1 MEIISLVLNVV
12 FFVFV
17 FFGFLLGLK
26 GIKKSGLSFACFFVA
41 VIISAILALTCSS
54 LLANTQFSFLGGG
67 QTLQGYI
74 QNFLES
80 NASVNEFM
88 TACPSLVSLVQN
100 APLMIIQ
107 LVLFV
112 LLTYVLGFISWIVYL
127 ILASVLLKKQKYSKQ
142 QAELDKQNG
151 IIDRRAPKKYRLLG
165 GLVGAA
171 HGLVLLLI
179 TLLPLTGVLGVANQ
193 LMNEQEPITNSSA
206 QVCLL
211 EAGDTENPVVED
223 TIQYSASAKLLRENL
238 PSEVLDILN
247 YYNNSIIGALSNNNP
262 INQACFD
269 TISRIKVKG
278 NTIKISKEIKTV
290 AEIYDNTS
298 FLVEI
303 AQEPLTAESLTKI
316 DFDRLEKAVE
326 LTFSSNTIETLLP
339 ELTDFGLGK
348 AKDVEQ
354 IRNQKQL
361 YNFVLALTSEV
372 DGYENTIEMM
382 KHEALVVVRTA
393 RIFVESGIAAECLQQ
408 PVNVN
413 NILNILSANEN
424 EVLKDMVSEIFESN
438 VIKLGLTSAVDYG
451 VDALEKLLRDFAHDQ
466 TIELGNINVLDSEM
480 RIDKVPFINLASY
493 ALDVYMEVKDVN
505 FNNPTIAEV
514 TAIEWETIISGF
526 GSIVD
531 DFKNMKILT
540 TTTDLQPVSI
550 YDQVINALG
559 RTELSTYY
567 NFENLKGEH
576 IFRDFANI
584 SANLIRNIRASKC
597 LDAISQD
604 AETNQVTVNANLLIA
619 KISSLLTFD
628 TADTTDDGYVLSLLT
643 KDILSNSVIQGFVN
657 SFIKYGNEFLNM
669 GLDQLGYTGA
679 DLQLKTT
686 NIFTSSEI
694 DKILNATDAI
704 SRYIGS
710 LTLFDESSHILSSDI
725 VLKNVLLSS
734 DLAMFGKIFDSIR
747 STELIDSST
756 GILDT
761 LFDLIKDKQMFGDDT
776 TLSNFIDFDAL
787 QNPNNSLETEI
798 TNILSN
804 LRTLLNKQIIITPA
818 TETDPAVTKSAYD
831 VIFVDK
837 DFQKVLDS
845 LTAQEFSTIFDPL
858 LNSAIFRPTGEYAT
872 NAVNQIV
879 QDKIG
884 NAVIDEVSLENLS
897 TEEIEEVSDA
907 LSAIVDLSTSITDE
921 TDLID
926 IINDESIT
934 TKIVATLEALEN
946 ASGTANSG
954 EAKPLDSLYDA
965 VITYITTDGNYE
977 GYTGA
982 GTDVQTII
990 TNNTQAGNI
999 DWSSVVAE
1007 IKNLLNGTGA

>member
-1 MEIISLVLNVV
+1 MV
-12 FFVFV
+12 
-17 FFGFLLGLK
+17 
-26 GIKKSGLSFACFFVA
+26 
-41 VIISAILALTCSS
+41 
-54 LLANTQFSFLGGG
+54 
-67 QTLQGYI
+67 
-74 QNFLES
+74 
-80 NASVNEFM
+80 
-88 TACPSLVSLVQN
+88 ACPSLLSLVQN
-100 APLMIIQ
+100 APLIIIQ

-127 ILASVLLKKQKYSKQ
+127 ILAAVLIKKQKYSKQ

-151 IIDRRAPKKYRLLG
+151 IKDRRVEKKYRLLG

-171 HGLVLLLI
+171 HGLVLLLV
-179 TLLPLTGVLGVANQ
+179 TLLPFTGVLGVANQ
-193 LMNEQEPITNSSA
+193 LLNEQEPITNSSA
-206 QVCLL
+206 QVYLL
-211 EAGDTENPVVED
+211 EAGDTENPVSEN
-223 TIQYSASAKLLRENL
+223 TINYSASAKLLREKL

-262 INQACFD
+262 INQVCFD
-269 TISRIKVKG
+269 TISRIKVNG

-298 FLVEI
+298 FLIEI
-303 AQEPLTAESLTKI
+303 AQEPFTAESLTKI

-326 LTFSSNTIETLLP
+326 LTFSSSTIETLLP
-339 ELTDFGLGK
+339 ELTNFGLDK
-348 AKDVEQ
+348 AVEVDQ

-361 YNFVLALTSEV
+361 YNFVLALTGEV

-393 RIFVESGIAAECLQQ
+393 RIFVESGIAAECLQE

-424 EVLKDMVSEIFESN
+424 EVLKDIVSEVFESN
-438 VIKLGLTSAVDYG
+438 IIKLGLTSAADYG
-451 VDALEKLLRDFAHDQ
+451 VDSLEKLLREFAHDE

-480 RIDKVPFINLASY
+480 RIDKEPFINLASY

-505 FNNPTIAEV
+505 FNNATIAEII
-514 TAIEWETIISGF
+514 AIEWEDIISGF

-567 NFENLKGEH
+567 NFEKLKGEH

-584 SANLIRNIRASKC
+584 SANLISNIRASKC

-604 AETNQVTVNANLLIA
+604 AVTNQVTVNANLLIA

-628 TADTTDDGYVLSLLT
+628 TEATTDDGYVLSLLA

-669 GLDQLGYTGA
+669 GLDQFGYTGA

-686 NIFTSSEI
+686 NIFSTTEI
-694 DKILNATDAI
+694 NKFLGITDAI
-704 SRYIGS
+704 SRYVGS
-710 LTLFDESSHILSSDI
+710 LTLFDESNHILSSDI

-734 DLAMFGKIFDSIR
+734 DLAMFGKLFDSVR
-747 STELIDSST
+747 SLELIDDST

-761 LFDLIKDKQMFGDDT
+761 FFDLIKDAMIFGDDN
-776 TLSNFIDFDAL
+776 TLSNYIDFEAL
-787 QNPNNSLETEI
+787 KNPNNSLEADI
-798 TNILSN
+798 TSILTS
-804 LRTLLNKQIIITPA
+804 LRTLLNKQIIVVPA
-818 TETDPAVTKSAYD
+818 TETDPAIIKSAYD
-831 VIFVDK
+831 LIFVDK
-837 DFQKVLDS
+837 DLQKVLDG
-845 LTAQEFSTIFDPL
+845 LTSEEVSTIFDPI
-858 LNSAIFRPTGEYAT
+858 LNSAIFRPIGEYAI
-872 NAVNQIV
+872 NAVNQIM
-879 QDKIG
+879 QAKIG
-884 NAVIDEVSLENLS
+884 NTIIIEDVSLDNLS
-897 TEEIEEVSDA
+897 SEEIEEVSDV
-907 LSAIVDLSTSITDE
+907 LSAIVDLTTSVTDA

-926 IINDESIT
+926 AIT
-934 TKIVATLEALEN
+934 QEGIASKVIATLEALEN
-946 ASGTANSG
+946 ASGTAESG
-954 EAKPLDSLYDA
+954 ETKPLDSLYNA
-965 VITYITTDGNYE
+965 VITFITTDSNYE
-977 GYTGA
+977 GYIGA
-982 GTDVQTII
+982 GTDVQSII
-990 TNNTQAGNI
+990 TNNTQAGDV
-999 DWSSVVAE
+999 DWSSVVTE
-1007 IKNLLNGTGA
+1007 IINLLNGSGE